1 MNTLVNSFGVT
12 KPRLGRNATDGSI
25 NHYRALAPQLP
36 DNVREMEPLFLAV
49 ICGCNAGLFHEALHE
64 VYIPRIQRG
73 NAGFA
78 ANILGAR
85 GALLSV
91 LVHFFEDGR
100 WGSSVQAGVEGQ
112 SLTAEDQLFIL
123 IQAALNITA
132 MRESAPEAKICYERA
147 ESLCHSLN
155 RPLLLYVAL
164 MGQLRYSVVADKL
177 TAAMPLAKRLYSLAQ
192 EQNDPTLMIGACTA
206 VGGAHY
212 YLGDFETAR
221 QYTTRALQIW
231 RSGGVRSPFQ
241 EVDAQPVACLSNEA
255 LLEWHFGEITSC
267 HATMAEAIALAKELN
282 DMHGL
287 AVALG
292 YAAVARPL

>member
-1 MNTLVNSFGVT
+1 
-12 KPRLGRNATDGSI
+12 
-25 NHYRALAPQLP
+25 
-36 DNVREMEPLFLAV
+36 
-49 ICGCNAGLFHEALHE
+49 
-64 VYIPRIQRG
+64 
-73 NAGFA
+73 
-78 ANILGAR
+78 
-85 GALLSV
+85 
-91 LVHFFEDGR
+91 
-100 WGSSVQAGVEGQ
+100 
-112 SLTAEDQLFIL
+112 
-123 IQAALNITA
+123 
-132 MRESAPEAKICYERA
+132 
-147 ESLCHSLN
+147 
-155 RPLLLYVAL
+155 

-192 EQNDPTLMIGACTA
+192 EQNDSTLMIGACTA

-241 EVDAQPVACLSNEA
+241 EVDAQPVACLSHEA

-267 HATMAEAIALAKELN
+267 HATMAEAISLAKELN

-292 YAAVARPL
+292 YGAESRPLRA